1 MPDKPL
7 VSVIIPCHNDGQ
19 YLAVAI
25 NSVLSQQGDVPTFEV
40 IVVNDHSTDPETA
53 RVLQKWER
61 ADPRVRVLDNPG
73 NNGVSAARNHGIRAA
88 HGEWIAF
95 LDADDAWTPESLATR
110 LKAFEHAPGALCV
123 SSDYVHVYD
132 DGRREERGT
141 IEATRRDDEGWAPLL
156 RPAFATNAAVR
167 IPDGLDLMLSH
178 RTIILTS
185 SVIAH
190 RSLFGKAGEFDE
202 RLSRGEDTHLWFR
215 FALYSDWVFV
225 PSPLVRYAFRS
236 GSLTRKWDARTEFR
250 TTLWE
255 LLLQDPRFSQPRHR
269 RLFRAR
275 IAKSC
280 HRIVSEARRRRE
292 PALALR
298 AAVEGGVVQPLQ
310 VGPVAR
316 SFLRPP
322 AVAG

>member
-1 MPDKPL
+1 MA
-7 VSVIIPCHNDGQ
+7 S
-19 YLAVAI
+19 YLNVAI
-25 NSVLSQQGDVPTFEV
+25 NSVLSQEGDVPTFEV
-40 IVVNDHSTDPETA
+40 IVVNDHSTDAETA
-53 RVLQKWER
+53 RR
-61 ADPRVRVLDNPG
+61 AGEVGSGRTAASASSKTPARTGCPPRAITG
-73 NNGVSAARNHGIRAA
+73 SAPRS
-88 HGEWIAF
+88 GEWIAF

-132 DGRREERGT
+132 DGRREGRGT
-141 IEATRRDDEGWAPLL
+141 IEATRRDDDGWAPLL

-225 PSPLVRYAFRS
+225 PSPLVRYSFRS
-236 GSLTRKWDARTEFR
+236 ESLTRKWDPRKEFR

-255 LLLQDPRFSQPRHR
+255 LLLQDPRFSAAAPPEAVPR
-269 RLFRAR
+269 
-275 IAKSC
+275 
-280 HRIVSEARRRRE
+280 EAREELSPHR
-292 PALALR
+292 
-298 AAVEGGVVQPLQ
+298 Q
-310 VGPVAR
+310 
-316 SFLRPP
+316 
-322 AVAG
+322 